1 MDSLSRVKRKEG
13 YLVKKGHVRHN
24 WKTRW
29 FVLYD
34 ERLSYYKKKGD
45 KEPVGYV
52 LLQGCFLVSPCT
64 EYTKKESV
72 FRLTSKEG
80 IEYLIQAVNN
90 EERDIWSSAIAECIR
105 KLEARDRKL
114 KATADSKRLS
124 QVHKRESYKESIS
137 KIRDIIDAM
146 QDPNAG
152 VPLDNHYCKPENR
165 THKLCFTGIQI
176 VDWLL
181 KWSFI
186 EDRDEGVGL
195 CNILL
200 EEADILDIIDAMQDP
215 NAGVPLDNHYCKPE
229 NRTHKLCFTGIQI
242 VDWLLKWSFIEDRD
256 EGVGL
261 CNILLEE
268 AHIQPVGM
276 TSKNSFRR
284 NRKDSRQMFIDETD
298 ALYRFSALRFS
309 STQDVLDFDSS
320 DESSDSDEEPVKI
333 PGGVIKG
340 TIVKQGFLEKKGHL
354 RHNWKTRKFILC
366 RDPPTLYYCKPSKGD
381 LPVGQLKLEKC
392 EVKSV
397 KKDDDCVTDPGL
409 DPQQTQKYA
418 MMLRTRKGVKYIL
431 RAGSEMDQLEWIES
445 LQSVCDEPNND

>member
-52 LLQGCFLVSPCT
+52 LLQGCFL
-64 EYTKKESV
+64 SV

-137 KIRDIIDAM
+137 KIR
-146 QDPNAG
+146 
-152 VPLDNHYCKPENR
+152 
-165 THKLCFTGIQI
+165 
-176 VDWLL
+176 
-181 KWSFI
+181 
-186 EDRDEGVGL
+186 
-195 CNILL
+195 
-200 EEADILDIIDAMQDP
+200 DIIDAMQDP

-340 TIVKQGFLEKKGHL
+340 TIVKQGFLEKKVLNFLLYL
-354 RHNWKTRKFILC
+354 RFF
-366 RDPPTLYYCKPSKGD
+366 
-381 LPVGQLKLEKC
+381 
-392 EVKSV
+392 
-397 KKDDDCVTDPGL
+397 
-409 DPQQTQKYA
+409 
-418 MMLRTRKGVKYIL
+418 
-431 RAGSEMDQLEWIES
+431 
-445 LQSVCDEPNND
+445 